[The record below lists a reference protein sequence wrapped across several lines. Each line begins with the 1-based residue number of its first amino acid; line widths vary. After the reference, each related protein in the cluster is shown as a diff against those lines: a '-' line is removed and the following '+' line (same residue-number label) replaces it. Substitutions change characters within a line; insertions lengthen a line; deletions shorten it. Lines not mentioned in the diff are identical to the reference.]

1 MFDKNK
7 FDLEETLNINS
18 NWIIC
23 KLVSKNRKKITVAC
37 TYIPPQSNSNCL
49 VTELAENLELYS
61 FNNETDIIIG
71 GDFNARIGNNTRI
84 SDDLLENSFINPLR
98 NSRDSH
104 VNTRGKLL
112 DRTFCELGLISL
124 NGRSKSD
131 VDGEYTF
138 SQNQANSIVDYIW
151 VNTSS
156 LTEIYDFAVE
166 EVSASDH
173 QPIAAIID
181 WPPPVPFSTAHGTVC
196 CPGQFTMEKFKWV
209 PEKAGEFT
217 DFLKAHQFTS
227 GHDDSPSDL
236 YQCIVQAVKSAAR
249 SSSMTYTFRP
259 TDRIEQSNPPWYDA
273 ECKQAK
279 KELRR
284 AKRKCKKNAY
294 KQRYVDLHL
303 KCKKAYENIRL
314 TKRTQYYSLLQDSLS
329 SSANPKDFWNT
340 VRQLRSTRRQENPI
354 SKPTWERFYSHVLK
368 NRMQDHTLYFGVEDN
383 VLDHEISLEE
393 ILVARKKL
401 KINKSPG
408 LDGIRNEFLKSL
420 PTQFVKMLKLL
431 FISIQAKECVPEDLV
446 DIEVV
451 MLFKKGDPSD
461 PRNYRGISLINTI
474 MKLFTSIMLARL
486 ENWAETNAVLPES
499 QAGFRKSRSCID
511 HVFTIEALRQISKR
525 RMKKRKLHL
534 LFVDFARAFDSIDHK
549 KLWRRL
555 NDVGVSAKYIRI
567 FRDMYN
573 KATMRVR
580 SKQEHTRR
588 FDVAEGVLQGELTSP
603 LFFAL
608 FISDIDDIF
617 SALESQGIRGVN
629 INHQTTIHVL
639 AYADDLVII
648 ADCPSHLQAKLS
660 RLSQYCEDKGLTVNV
675 AKTKILVFEDHHGQ
689 TQRSEPFLY
698 RTEPIEAV
706 QEFTYLGITFCACGK
721 FHKHLENIKQKCAN
735 VTGSIVAV
743 ILRSRTQSW
752 SAVTKLLDALIL
764 SIPLYGAEVWAL
776 EYAEDLEK
784 IQLNFQKRLL
794 TLPQCTPGYM
804 LRLETGTNHIISTV
818 LHRALGWWVK
828 VSHLHTSR
836 HPRTC
841 LDEMSKMPL
850 NNANNATWLDLLQAM
865 IDKCKASEIL
875 NVHDILVDDREQL
888 ILKAWRMA
896 KEHMAL
902 GDEERRDK
910 GGSNFTSLYAR
921 MKNNSVQEMYL
932 SYPMSLHKKRI
943 FAQLR
948 LHPDRLPFLNLFVN
962 RCKNVFLPT
971 KYCTLCNT
979 KDNDDIYHM
988 FCKCPMYLSFRS
1000 NIEKLPITP
1009 SRIAFHKVFKN
1020 CDCEYV
1026 HQICSFVQKA
1036 LRRRDAYLND

>member
-7 FDLEETLNINS
+7 FDLEETLNITS

-23 KLVSKNRKKITVAC
+23 KLIGKNRKEIIVTC
-37 TYIPPQSNSNCL
+37 TYIPPQSNFNCL

-61 FNNETDIIIG
+61 FNAESDIVIG
-71 GDFNARIGNNTRI
+71 GDFNARIGNNMRI
-84 SDDLLENSFINPLR
+84 PDDLLENTFLNPLR
-98 NSRDSH
+98 NSRDCHTNS
-104 VNTRGKLL
+104 RGKLL
-112 DRTFCELGLISL
+112 DRTFCELGLIPL

-138 SQNQANSIVDYIW
+138 LRNHANSIVDYIW

-156 LTEIYDFAVE
+156 LTEVHDFTVE

-173 QPIAAIID
+173 QPISAIID
-181 WPPPVPFSTAHGTVC
+181 WPSPVPSLNARGTVC
-196 CPGQFTMEKFKWV
+196 CPGQVSIEKFKWV

-217 DFLKAHQFTS
+217 DFLKTHQFS
-227 GHDDSPSDL
+227 SRSDDSPSDM
-236 YQCIVQAVKSAAR
+236 YQCIAQAIKSAAR
-249 SSSMTYTFRP
+249 ASNMTYTVRP
-259 TDRIEQSNPPWYDA
+259 TNQIENKNPPWYDV

-303 KCKKAYENIRL
+303 KCIKAYEAISL
-314 TKRTQYYSLLQDSLS
+314 AKRTQYYSLLQDSLS
-329 SSANPKDFWNT
+329 STANPKDFWNT
-340 VRQLRSTRRQENPI
+340 VRQLRSTRRQQCPI
-354 SKPTWERFYSHVLK
+354 TKPTWEKFYNQVLT
-368 NRMQDHTLYFGVEDN
+368 NRIHDDTSYFGVEDN
-383 VLDHEISLEE
+383 VIDQEISLEE
-393 ILVARKKL
+393 INTARKKL

-420 PTQFVKMLKLL
+420 PPQFVNRLKLL
-431 FISIQAKECVPEDLV
+431 FNSIQAKECVPEDLV

-451 MLFKKGDPSD
+451 MLHKKGDPSE

-486 ENWAETNAVLPES
+486 ENWAESNAVLPES
-499 QAGFRKSRSCID
+499 QAGFRKSRSCVD

-534 LFVDFARAFDSIDHK
+534 LFVDFARAFDSINHK
-549 KLWRRL
+549 KLWSRL
-555 NDVGVSAKYIRI
+555 NDIGVSPKYIRI

-580 SKQEHTRR
+580 SEQNHTRR

-608 FISDIDDIF
+608 FISDIDEIF
-617 SALESQGIRGVN
+617 STLEAQGIRGVN

-648 ADCPSHLQAKLS
+648 ADCPSHLQAKLN

-675 AKTKILVFEDHHGQ
+675 GKTKILVFEHCHRQDKK
-689 TQRSEPFLY
+689 SEAFLY
-698 RTEPIEAV
+698 RAEPIEVV
-706 QEFTYLGITFCACGK
+706 QEFTYLGITFCVCGK

-735 VTGSIVAV
+735 VTGSIVAI

-752 SAVTKLLDALIL
+752 DAVMKLLDALIL

-776 EYAEDLEK
+776 EYVEDLEK
-784 IQLNFQKRLL
+784 IQLNFLKRLL

-804 LRLETGTNHIISTV
+804 LRLETGINHMITTV

-828 VSHLHTSR
+828 VSHLPASR
-836 HPRTC
+836 LPRSC
-841 LDEMSKMPL
+841 LEEMSKMQM
-850 NNANNATWLDLLQAM
+850 NHNDTWLDLVQTT
-865 IDKCKASEIL
+865 IDRCKASEIL
-875 NVHDILVDDREQL
+875 DVHDIFTADQEQL
-888 ILKAWRMA
+888 ILRTWHMA
-896 KEHMAL
+896 KEQRAL
-902 GDEERRDK
+902 EDEERRDK
-910 GGSNFTSLYAR
+910 GGSKFTSLYGR
-921 MKNNSVQEMYL
+921 IKNNSTQEMYL
-932 SYPMSLHKKRI
+932 SYPMSFHKKRI

-948 LHPDRLPFLNLFVN
+948 LHPDRLRFLNLYVN
-962 RCKNVFLPT
+962 RYKNTFLPT

-988 FCKCPMYLSFRS
+988 LCICPMYLPLRG
-1000 NIEKLPITP
+1000 NIEKLSNTP
-1009 SRIAFHKVFKN
+1009 SRLTFHKVFRN
-1020 CDCEYV
+1020 YDCDYV

-1036 LRRRDAYLND
+1036 LRKRDTYLKE